1 LGFGTGNY
9 ADARM
14 EALADK
20 GNGNYFYVDNIMEGR
35 KVFVEELQG
44 TLFTIAKDVKIQVEF
59 NPAEVAAYRL
69 VGYEN
74 RALRNEDFNNDAID
88 AGELGAGHSVTAL
101 YEIIPVGSR
110 GASDVPGVDPLRYQV
125 QERRVAGA
133 RGELL
138 TVKLRYQRPE
148 GSASR
153 LLEQV
158 VRDDGRGERGM
169 RDDFAFAAAVA
180 EFGMLLRNS
189 EFKGLSSVAH
199 VLESAR
205 AHRGEDEDGYRA
217 EFIRLVRNYQA
228 IVGNRGE
235 EVGVRE

>member
-1 LGFGTGNY
+1 VLGFGTGNY

-14 EALADK
+14 ESLADK
-20 GNGNYFYVDNIMEGR
+20 GNGNYFYVDNLLEGR

-74 RALRNEDFNNDAID
+74 RALRDEDFNNDAID

-101 YEIIPVGSR
+101 YEIVPVGGR
-110 GASDVPGVDPLRYQV
+110 IGAPGVDPLRYQTP
-125 QERRVAGA
+125 ERRPNAA

-153 LLEQV
+153 LIEAP
-158 VRDDGRGERGM
+158 VRDSDRVDGTMGH
-169 RDDFAFAAAVA
+169 DFAFAAAVA

-189 EFKGLSSVAH
+189 EFKGTSSVAH
-199 VLESAR
+199 VLEMAR
-205 AHRGEDEDGYRA
+205 AHRGEDRDGYRA
-217 EFIRLVRNYQA
+217 EFIQLVRTWQA
-228 IVGNRGE
+228 LSGNRGE